1 MRVSGSEWMNEFI
14 TTLELINQSW
24 TRKVI
29 FKVESTQNYEK
40 ICNSAK
46 KTKWIWIYGREK
58 RRYSAIKDYK
68 MPKKAIQCH
77 TMPCKAILGH
87 TSHKAMLILMRPQI
101 VMAVKSSIKAT
112 RGHIRPYKANVAIQY
127 HNVPEKHIFCSLAHF
142 LFNFEHF

>member
-1 MRVSGSEWMNEFI
+1 MKKSVIVPKRPNEFG
-14 TTLELINQSW
+14 SMGA
-24 TRKVI
+24 R
-29 FKVESTQNYEK
+29 
-40 ICNSAK
+40 
-46 KTKWIWIYGREK
+46 
-58 RRYSAIKDYK
+58 KDYK

-112 RGHIRPYKANVAIQY
+112 LCHIRPYKANVAIQY
-127 HNVPEKHIFCSLAHF
+127 HNVPEKHIFCSLGHF